1 MAASFNFL
9 STIIAIPFIGLLFAL
24 AAKDDEK
31 THGRNVFNV
40 SVFAIMTNL
49 LVIWRMFALLDVSA
63 PGLQMVERYEWLEN
77 PKISIVLGM
86 DVFSLLLI
94 SAVHAAVLI
103 GMFGVSMITGFFAA
117 ADIFSFYI
125 FFEAMLLPLFMIIGM
140 FGGIRKQGVL
150 ARFFIYNLLGAIFL
164 FFATVILYN
173 YRSANIALNAVS
185 QVNLNMRLEIFVW
198 GAIFVSFLSR
208 IPIWPFHY
216 WISSIST
223 GLRNP
228 LVFIIT
234 NVIPLTGVYGF
245 VRFWPKTVPGVL
257 SYFMIILEIVCVI
270 SMVFIAL
277 IGLIN
282 KDIQYKIFSFMTVGY
297 IIYLL
302 AAFLPTDMVL
312 QNIGY
317 SLFSFLIIAAGLE
330 VLSNHLEKQQECMEI
345 GSAGILCALPRASLV
360 FSFFVLAAVGMPLSS
375 MFLNNF
381 VLVADLLDK
390 NIKMGSLV
398 VFSLIVIAAALL
410 QELYRLKD
418 NSCVV
423 PDKPCA
429 ADISARAY
437 GVLLLVCGFLLLTF
451 VNPLWFVVKGGN

>member
-103 GMFGVSMITGFFAA
+103 GMFGARHNKEDGKALMV
-117 ADIFSFYI
+117 FSL
-125 FFEAMLLPLFMIIGM
+125 MFMIIGM

-330 VLSNHLEKQQECMEI
+330 VLSNHLDKQQECMEI
-345 GSAGILCALPRASLV
+345 SSAGILCALPRASLV

>member
-31 THGRNVFNV
+31 THGRNIFNV

-86 DVFSLLLI
+86 DVFSL
-94 SAVHAAVLI
+94 
-103 GMFGVSMITGFFAA
+103 MFVSMVTGFFAA

-185 QVNLNMRLEIFVW
+185 LVNLNMRLEIFVW

-398 VFSLIVIAAALL
+398 VFSLIVTAAALL

>member
-103 GMFGVSMITGFFAA
+103 GMFGARHNKEDGKALMVFSLMFVSMITGFFAA

-150 ARFFIYNLLGAIFL
+150 
-164 FFATVILYN
+164 
-173 YRSANIALNAVS
+173 AVS

>member
-1 MAASFNFL
+1 
-9 STIIAIPFIGLLFAL
+9 
-24 AAKDDEK
+24 
-31 THGRNVFNV
+31 
-40 SVFAIMTNL
+40 
-49 LVIWRMFALLDVSA
+49 
-63 PGLQMVERYEWLEN
+63 
-77 PKISIVLGM
+77 
-86 DVFSLLLI
+86 
-94 SAVHAAVLI
+94 
-103 GMFGVSMITGFFAA
+103 
-117 ADIFSFYI
+117 
-125 FFEAMLLPLFMIIGM
+125 MIIGM

-330 VLSNHLEKQQECMEI
+330 VLSNHLDKQQECMEI
-345 GSAGILCALPRASLV
+345 SSAGILCALPRASLV
-360 FSFFVLAAVGMPLSS
+360 FRFLCWRQWACLCLRCFLTILFWSPICWIKILKWAVWSSF
-375 MFLNNF
+375 
-381 VLVADLLDK
+381 
-390 NIKMGSLV
+390 
-398 VFSLIVIAAALL
+398 
-410 QELYRLKD
+410 R
-418 NSCVV
+418 
-423 PDKPCA
+423 
-429 ADISARAY
+429 
-437 GVLLLVCGFLLLTF
+437 
-451 VNPLWFVVKGGN
+451 